1 MYLMINLR
9 NRCQRLLHL
18 NLGYNKISHVE
29 SGDFEWAEDLE
40 ILLLRNNILT
50 KLKAETF
57 KGAGALPVNRLRKYI
72 TRNKIDIYT
81 YVYHSHQFRLT
92 YILAIYMLA
101 C

>member
-1 MYLMINLR
+1 MCLMINFR

-29 SGDFEWAEDLE
+29 PGDFEWAEDLE

-57 KGAGALPVNRLRKYI
+57 KGAGALHIILLRKRV
-72 TRNKIDIYT
+72 TWSDPCMCRG
-81 YVYHSHQFRLT
+81 QFI
-92 YILAIYMLA
+92 ILCKVSFI
-101 C
+101 

>member
-1 MYLMINLR
+1 MRRKFNATYLMIIFR

-29 SGDFEWAEDLE
+29 PGDFEWAENLE

-57 KGAGALPVNRLRKYI
+57 KGAGMLYSVSILLRKYMI
-72 TRNKIDIYT
+72 REIIDISY
-81 YVYHSHQFRLT
+81 S
-92 YILAIYMLA
+92 
-101 C
+101 

>member
-1 MYLMINLR
+1 MILIAERKFDATYLTINFR

-29 SGDFEWAEDLE
+29 PGDFEWAEDLE

-57 KGAGALPVNRLRKYI
+57 KGAGASPVI
-72 TRNKIDIYT
+72 SVAKIYC
-81 YVYHSHQFRLT
+81 LK
-92 YILAIYMLA
+92 
-101 C
+101 

>member
-1 MYLMINLR
+1 MINLR

-40 ILLLRNNILT
+40 ILLLRNNVLT

-72 TRNKIDIYT
+72 NRNKIDIH
-81 YVYHSHQFRLT
+81 HSH
-92 YILAIYMLA
+92 
-101 C
+101 

>member
-1 MYLMINLR
+1 MINFR

-57 KGAGALPVNRLRKYI
+57 KGAGASPMILVAKLYYLKYI
-72 TRNKIDIYT
+72 LYIME
-81 YVYHSHQFRLT
+81 SQFLSSVDK
-92 YILAIYMLA
+92 AVQ
-101 C
+101 